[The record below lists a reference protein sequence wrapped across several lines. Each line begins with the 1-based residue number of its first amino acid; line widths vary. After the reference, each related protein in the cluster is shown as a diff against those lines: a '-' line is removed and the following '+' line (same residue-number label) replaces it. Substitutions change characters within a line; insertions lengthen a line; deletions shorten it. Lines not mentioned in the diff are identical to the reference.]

1 VTYRVVVIAGRGRY
15 EDPWHDHAATCH
27 QIALVLAELGEQFD
41 VEVRGAF
48 PDAFN
53 DLARVDLLVV
63 NSGSG
68 RADAVLDGA
77 DVTWLAVHERVH
89 AFARNGGAVLGL
101 HQAANTFAD
110 SSYWAKILGGRWV
123 PGISTHPPIGDCTIN
138 VRTGIHPITQGL
150 GDINLFD
157 ERYCDL
163 WTAPGVQVLATHEED
178 GRDHPVVWVNTSGGY
193 RSVYDALGHDVR
205 ALESRGRRRLLRRE
219 ALWLLGEPVQSNEDA
234 DGR

>member
-1 VTYRVVVIAGRGRY
+1 MAYRVVVLAGRGRY
-15 EDPWHDHAATCH
+15 EDPWHDHAATSH
-27 QIALVLAELGEQFD
+27 RIALVLAGLGAQLD

-48 PDAFN
+48 PDAFD
-53 DLARVDLLVV
+53 DLEHVDLLVV

-68 RADAVLDGA
+68 PVDAGSDGEDAMWRAA
-77 DVTWLAVHERVH
+77 HERLH
-89 AFARNGGAVLGL
+89 TYARDGGAVLGL

-110 SSYWAKILGGRWV
+110 SPYWGQILGGRWV
-123 PGISTHPPIGDCTIN
+123 PHVSAHPPIGDGTIN
-138 VRTGIHPITQGL
+138 VRTGVHPITQGL
-150 GDINLFD
+150 GDITLFD

-205 ALESRGRRRLLRRE
+205 ALESRGRRQLLRQE
-219 ALWLLGEPVQSNEDA
+219 AWWLLSEPVRRD
-234 DGR
+234 DGVDDR